1 MSVYPR
7 ITVTILLTAL
17 ILLGCAKRAAKIPD
31 TVATGAESPAML
43 PPEAVVKPAPSDVL
57 PAAVPPVVPTPE
69 IVAPTTPPAVPEQ
82 ATKQALEPK
91 LARNA
96 ALTPPRSEPV
106 PAAPEPTSSLP
117 ATASEKPEA
126 AAPSSVEDAPKAA
139 TAKPEPAAPSPQAKT
154 PPPAPTEHASL
165 TAKAKG
171 KPEMAAPSPEAPAGK
186 AEKGKN
192 GDRAVAVVGDS
203 LAVGVGMTME
213 QRLKKTEG
221 YGCLPMGKVSTG
233 LISKK
238 YDWDKALT
246 DLLAKR
252 PISAVV
258 VVLGGNDANNS
269 IGGKAAGTAEWNAAY
284 AAKAERFL
292 RIAEGAHVKVMW
304 VGLPAM
310 KEAAYSK
317 RVEAVNA
324 AAKMACTKVSGCS
337 YMEASDI
344 FTDAS
349 GNYVQAKDIGGKTVS
364 LRAKDGVHM
373 TMTGY
378 DLLCR
383 RVIDKLELTG
393 GKSRE

>member
-1 MSVYPR
+1 MP
-7 ITVTILLTAL
+7 
-17 ILLGCAKRAAKIPD
+17 
-31 TVATGAESPAML
+31 AE
-43 PPEAVVKPAPSDVL
+43 
-57 PAAVPPVVPTPE
+57 E

-106 PAAPEPTSSLP
+106 PAAPEPASSLP
-117 ATASEKPEA
+117 ATAPDKPEA
-126 AAPSSVEDAPKAA
+126 AAPSSEEPAPKA
-139 TAKPEPAAPSPQAKT
+139 TTGKLEPAAPSPQAKT
-154 PPPAPTEHASL
+154 PPTEQASL
-165 TAKAKG
+165 TARAKG
-171 KPEMAAPSPEAPAGK
+171 KADLAAPSPEAPASKG
-186 AEKGKN
+186 EKGKT

-238 YDWDKALT
+238 YDWDKALA

-269 IGGKAAGTAEWNAAY
+269 IGGKATGTAEWNAAY
-284 AAKAERFL
+284 AAKVERFL

-310 KEAAYSK
+310 QEAAYSK

-324 AAKMACTKVSGCS
+324 AAKSACLKVSGCS
-337 YMEASDI
+337 YLEASDL
-344 FTDAS
+344 FTDGS
-349 GNYVQAKDIGGKTVS
+349 GNYVQAKNIGGKTVA
-364 LRAKDGVHM
+364 LRAADGVHM